1 MRTEPPWR
9 IRALRALLR
18 RLPRGRYRALAS
30 TPNRGRFTARLA
42 SEVGGAMFDCDL
54 SDLLSREVCFTGLYE
69 PPVTRVFQRQL
80 RPGGTVID
88 AGANWG
94 YFTLL
99 AAASVGPSGAVVS
112 LEPDS
117 RQYDALARNVAM
129 NGFAH
134 VTTMRAAA
142 SASAGRITLLGYADD
157 EENRG
162 VTRIAAAGDASAS
175 GAARQFDVDA
185 VTIDALMPTVR
196 EVDLVKIDV
205 EGAEDLVLQG
215 MREGL
220 SRHRYRA
227 VLLELHPA
235 LLEARGASPEACIS
249 VLQEYGY
256 RGWTIDA
263 SPRAYRRAIDPGRP
277 IEPLLRPLEEWRQTA
292 WPHLLWLC

>member
-1 MRTEPPWR
+1 MPTEAPWR
-9 IRALRALLR
+9 IRALRGLLR

-30 TPNRGRFTARLA
+30 APDRGRFTARLA
-42 SEVGGAMFDCDL
+42 AEVGGAMFDCDL

-80 RPGGTVID
+80 RPGGTVMD
-88 AGANWG
+88 VGANWG

-99 AAASVGPSGAVVS
+99 AAAAVGPTGAVVS
-112 LEPDS
+112 LEPDP
-117 RQYDALARNVAM
+117 RQFESLARNVEM
-129 NGFAH
+129 NGFTH
-134 VTTMRAAA
+134 VKTVRAAA
-142 SASAGRITLLGYADD
+142 SARPGRVTLVGYADD

-162 VTRIAAAGDASAS
+162 VTRIAGDGDQTTA

-185 VTIDALMPTVR
+185 VTIDGLVPPVR

-220 SRHRYRA
+220 SLQRYRA
-227 VLLELHPA
+227 VLLELHPGLLKARGVDPESCLA
-235 LLEARGASPEACIS
+235 LL
-249 VLQEYGY
+249 QQYGY

-263 SPRAYRRAIDPGRP
+263 SPGAYRRAIDPGRS
-277 IEPLLRPLEEWRQTA
+277 IEPLLRPLEEWRQTP

>member
-1 MRTEPPWR
+1 MNEPPWR
-9 IRALRALLR
+9 IRALRGLLR

-30 TPNRGRFTARLA
+30 APDRGRFTARLA
-42 SEVGGAMFDCDL
+42 AEIGGAKFDCDL

-99 AAASVGPSGAVVS
+99 AAAAVGPSGAVVA
-112 LEPDS
+112 LEPDP
-117 RQYDALARNVAM
+117 RQYDTLVRNVDM
-129 NGFAH
+129 NGFTH
-134 VTTMRAAA
+134 VTAVRAAA
-142 SASAGRITLLGYADD
+142 SANAGRMTLIGYADD
-157 EENRG
+157 DENRG
-162 VTRIAAAGDASAS
+162 VTRIAANGEVGAHSAT
-175 GAARQFDVDA
+175 RPFDVDG
-185 VTIDALMPTVR
+185 VTIDGLMPPAR

-220 SRHRYRA
+220 SWHRYRA

-235 LLEARGASPEACIS
+235 LLKARGVAPESCLS
-249 VLQEYGY
+249 FLQQHGY

-263 SPRAYRRAIDPGRP
+263 SPRAYRRAIDPGRS